1 MSYRTILLYL
11 NDLEVN
17 FIKIGYARVSTREQN
32 LDLQI
37 DALKSSGCEKI
48 FTDKVSG
55 AKEERPGLKQALG
68 YARKGDIIVVWKLD
82 RAGRS
87 LKHLLKIVN
96 ELNEKGIGF
105 ISLKEN
111 LDTTSSTGKLMF
123 HIFASLA
130 ESERDIIRERTLAGL
145 SSARARG
152 RVGVTPPV
160 MDTNK
165 IAMAKSMMAD
175 KNISV
180 KDICKALSVS
190 KSTLCKYLNEDK
202 KA

>member
-1 MSYRTILLYL
+1 M
-11 NDLEVN
+11 EVN
-17 FIKIGYARVSTREQN
+17 FIKIGHARVSTRKQN

-55 AKEERPGLKQALG
+55 AKEERPGLKQALE

-111 LDTTSSTGKLMF
+111 LDTTTTSSTGKLMF

-145 SSARARG
+145 S
-152 RVGVTPPV
+152 
-160 MDTNK
+160 
-165 IAMAKSMMAD
+165 
-175 KNISV
+175 
-180 KDICKALSVS
+180 
-190 KSTLCKYLNEDK
+190 
-202 KA
+202 

>member
-1 MSYRTILLYL
+1 M
-11 NDLEVN
+11 
-17 FIKIGYARVSTREQN
+17 KIGYARVSTRDQN

-48 FTDKVSG
+48 FTDKASG
-55 AKEERPGLKQALG
+55 AKEERPGLKQALE
-68 YARKGDIIVVWKLD
+68 YARKGDVIVVWKLD

-87 LKHLLKIVN
+87 LKHLIKIVT
-96 ELNEKGIGF
+96 ELNEKEIGF
-105 ISLKEN
+105 ISLKES

-130 ESERDIIRERTLAGL
+130 EFERDIIRERTLAGL

-152 RVGVTPPV
+152 RVGGRPHV

-175 KNISV
+175 KSISV

-190 KSTLCKYLNEDK
+190 KSTLYKYLNEDREK
-202 KA
+202 NVLSIYQLK

>member
-1 MSYRTILLYL
+1 M
-11 NDLEVN
+11 
-17 FIKIGYARVSTREQN
+17 KIGYARVSTREQN
-32 LDLQI
+32 LDLQM

-55 AKEERPGLKQALG
+55 AKKERPGLKQVLE
-68 YARKGDIIVVWKLD
+68 YARKGDIVVVWKLD

-87 LKHLLKIVN
+87 LKHLIEIVN
-96 ELNEKGIGF
+96 GLNNKGVGF
-105 ISLKEN
+105 ISLKES

-130 ESERDIIRERTLAGL
+130 EFERDIIRERTLAGL

-152 RVGVTPPV
+152 RVGGRPPV

-175 KNISV
+175 KSISV

-190 KSTLCKYLNEDK
+190 KSTLYKYLNENK
-202 KA
+202 KD